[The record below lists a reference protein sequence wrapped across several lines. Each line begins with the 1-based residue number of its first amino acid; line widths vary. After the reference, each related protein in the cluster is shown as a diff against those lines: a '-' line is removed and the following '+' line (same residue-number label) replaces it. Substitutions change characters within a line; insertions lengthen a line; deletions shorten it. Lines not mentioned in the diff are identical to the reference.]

1 MVSWRMAESRDRNMS
16 REDAV
21 CQLKEILAEADT
33 VIVGAGA
40 GLTVSAGFQY
50 KGKRFWKYFRDFAE
64 KYHFRD
70 M

>member
-40 GLTVSAGFQY
+40 GLTASA
-50 KGKRFWKYFRDFAE
+50 
-64 KYHFRD
+64 
-70 M
+70 

>member
-33 VIVGAGA
+33 VIVGA
-40 GLTVSAGFQY
+40 
-50 KGKRFWKYFRDFAE
+50 
-64 KYHFRD
+64 
-70 M
+70 